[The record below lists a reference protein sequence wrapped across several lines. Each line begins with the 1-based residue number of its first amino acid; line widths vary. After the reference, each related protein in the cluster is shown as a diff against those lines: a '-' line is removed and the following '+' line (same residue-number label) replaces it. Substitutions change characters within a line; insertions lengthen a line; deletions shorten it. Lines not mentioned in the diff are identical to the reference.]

1 MCVILNLKVCI
12 FTKKKYQHKMKE
24 IPAFFFLLFFDIF
37 AFFNYLEIS
46 GILCMPK
53 FKIYFCKACRY
64 ILWSNKLII
73 CGNKII
79 QPCFSYD
86 TVGFSYD
93 MIRLHQK
100 RYIEDENLLFSL
112 NITMTFWSK
121 HPNCVFSWVFRPK
134 VLGGGLHIIH
144 NCILYKT
151 NYYIYVQLVRI
162 YAIWPMLYLFMLKI
176 HMRIFDLIFEV
187 DSLYCRG

>member
-1 MCVILNLKVCI
+1 
-12 FTKKKYQHKMKE
+12 
-24 IPAFFFLLFFDIF
+24 
-37 AFFNYLEIS
+37 
-46 GILCMPK
+46 MPK

-73 CGNKII
+73 FMLIQSNCGNKII

-93 MIRLHQK
+93 TIRLHQK
-100 RYIEDENLLFSL
+100 RYIEDENLPFSL
-112 NITMTFWSK
+112 NNTTTFWSK
-121 HPNCVFSWVFRPK
+121 HANCVFSWVFWPK
-134 VLGGGLHIIH
+134 VLGGGGGVHIIH
-144 NCILYKT
+144 NCTLYKA

-162 YAIWPMLYLFMLKI
+162 YAIWLMLNLFMLKI

>member
-12 FTKKKYQHKMKE
+12 FTKEKYQHKMKE
-24 IPAFFFLLFFDIF
+24 IPAFFFLLFLDIF

-46 GILCMPK
+46 GLLCMPK

-73 CGNKII
+73 FMLIQSNCGNKII

-93 MIRLHQK
+93 TIRLHQK
-100 RYIEDENLLFSL
+100 RYIEDENLPFSL

-121 HPNCVFSWVFRPK
+121 HANCVFSWVFWPK
-134 VLGGGLHIIH
+134 VLGG
-144 NCILYKT
+144 CTLYT
-151 NYYIYVQLVRI
+151 TAYYIRQITIFICSWWEFMQYGWCLT
-162 YAIWPMLYLFMLKI
+162 YL
-176 HMRIFDLIFEV
+176 
-187 DSLYCRG
+187 C